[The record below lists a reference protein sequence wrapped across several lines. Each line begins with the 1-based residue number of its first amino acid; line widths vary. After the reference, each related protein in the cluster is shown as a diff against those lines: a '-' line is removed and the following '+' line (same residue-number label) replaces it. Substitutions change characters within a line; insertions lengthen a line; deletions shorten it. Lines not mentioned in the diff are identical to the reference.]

1 MTWIVRLLSLSRSES
16 HHHLQSKAAAI
27 QIQMSRY
34 PDIQIQMSVCDS
46 VLLILSICAAFRDC
60 QSKLKLFWAEACISH
75 KGIYGNQHQIVM
87 ASEAERT
94 ATFLALINLSVT
106 PCF

>member
-60 QSKLKLFWAEACISH
+60 QSKLQTLLGGSLYLTQRHSWQPASDSDGIRSRANRHIPGSYQVISDA
-75 KGIYGNQHQIVM
+75 M
-87 ASEAERT
+87 
-94 ATFLALINLSVT
+94 F
-106 PCF
+106 

>member
-46 VLLILSICAAFRDC
+46 LLLVQLRRLQGLSIKITNSFGRKLVSHTKAF
-60 QSKLKLFWAEACISH
+60 
-75 KGIYGNQHQIVM
+75 M
-87 ASEAERT
+87 ATSIR
-94 ATFLALINLSVT
+94 L
-106 PCF
+106 